1 VSVTFPGFESRD
13 VEVDAPDGHVR
24 LRVRTGG
31 AGPAV
36 LLVHGYPETGAMWHR
51 AAPALAATHTVVVPD
66 LRGYGASDRP
76 ASDAT
81 HAAYSKRAMAAD
93 LAALMAQLGHAT
105 YAVVGHDRGAR
116 VAHRMALDHAEAVE
130 RVAVLDIVPT
140 RHVFATLDARVAL
153 AYDHWFF
160 LASES
165 DLPEVLVGAAP
176 EHWLRTKLGQW
187 SGVGDRFDEVF
198 TPEAVAEYVAS
209 FDASSVHATAED
221 YRAGATIDLEH
232 DEASYAAGERVRVPL
247 LALWGE
253 DGLVGRGYDPLE
265 VWRGYADDVRGHGV
279 PGGHFVPEE
288 APAETLG
295 ALGDFLTAGG

>member
-51 AAPALAATHTVVVPD
+51 TAPALAATHTVVVPD

-288 APAETLG
+288 APAETLE
-295 ALGDFLTAGG
+295 ALRDFL